1 MSRLLGIVL
10 VYALMFLG
18 WTGVGL
24 FMIIAPARFGNLVHE
39 SFGFFPHVKAGDWGK
54 KLILRVAGA
63 GLFAFAMRFA
73 LGIAALSRS

>member
-24 FMIIAPARFGNLVHE
+24 FMIVAPVRFGNLVHE
-39 SFGFFPHVKAGDWGK
+39 SFGFFPHVEDGDWGK
-54 KLILRVAGA
+54 KLILRLVGVGFLGFATR
-63 GLFAFAMRFA
+63 FAFGIIA
-73 LGIAALSRS
+73 LARN

>member
-24 FMIIAPARFGNLVHE
+24 FMIVAPVRFGNLANE
-39 SFGFFPHVKAGDWGK
+39 NFGFFPHVEDGDWGK
-54 KLILRVAGA
+54 KLILRLVGVGFLGFAA
-63 GLFAFAMRFA
+63 RFAFGIVA
-73 LGIAALSRS
+73 LARN

>member
-24 FMIIAPARFGNLVHE
+24 FMLLAPARFGNLVNE
-39 SFGFFPHVKAGDWGK
+39 SFGFFPHVKDGDWCK
-54 KLILRVAGA
+54 KLILRLAGT
-63 GLFAFAMRFA
+63 GLLVFAMRFA
-73 LGIAALSRS
+73 LGIVALSRS